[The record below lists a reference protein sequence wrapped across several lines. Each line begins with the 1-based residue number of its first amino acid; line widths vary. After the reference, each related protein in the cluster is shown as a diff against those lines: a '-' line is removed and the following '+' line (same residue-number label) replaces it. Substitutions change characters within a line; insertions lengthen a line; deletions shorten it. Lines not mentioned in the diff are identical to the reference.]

1 MEAKGAAEL
10 FLRSIEKRSLMYI
23 AFVGDEDSDCFG
35 TVKGECEKLEI
46 CYDIVKQE
54 CVGHI
59 QKRLRTAL
67 RQLKLRMRGTKLT
80 DGKRLREVNV

>member
-1 MEAKGAAEL
+1 
-10 FLRSIEKRSLMYI
+10 MYI
-23 AFVGDEDSDCFG
+23 AFVGDEDSDCLG

>member
-46 CYDIVKQE
+46 GYDIVKQE

-80 DGKRLREVNV
+80 DGKRLREVNA